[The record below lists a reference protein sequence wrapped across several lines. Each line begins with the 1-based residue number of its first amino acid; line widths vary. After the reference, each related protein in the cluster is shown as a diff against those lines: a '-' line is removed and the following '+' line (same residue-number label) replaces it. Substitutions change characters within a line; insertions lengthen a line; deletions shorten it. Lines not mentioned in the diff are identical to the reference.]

1 MGEAER
7 REWMEARGVERA
19 ALQQLEAPTAVA
31 EDPVAHDGMVGT
43 RDYRA
48 WMEKHEVERLD
59 RVSSEDFPYFRLRA
73 YRVDGVY
80 AITVL
85 QPHLGG
91 PPFDEVLQRLA
102 DAIAIGPTSPAWM
115 GVPAPR

>member
-1 MGEAER
+1 
-7 REWMEARGVERA
+7 MEARGVERA
-19 ALQQLEAPTAVA
+19 ALFDTGAVSATVTAKAGPTP
-31 EDPVAHDGMVGT
+31 DTP
-43 RDYRA
+43 DYRA
-48 WMEKHEVERLD
+48 WMGEQGVERLD
-59 RVSSEDFPYFRLRA
+59 RVSSEDFPYYRLRA
-73 YRVDGVY
+73 YRADGVY

-102 DAIAIGPTSPAWM
+102 DAIAIGPTSPSWM